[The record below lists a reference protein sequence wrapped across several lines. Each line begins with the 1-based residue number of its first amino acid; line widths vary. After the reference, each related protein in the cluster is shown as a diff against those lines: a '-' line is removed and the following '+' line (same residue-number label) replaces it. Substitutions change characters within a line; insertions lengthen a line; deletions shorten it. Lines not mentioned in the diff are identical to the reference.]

1 MSPAT
6 HHPRC
11 SACLANSW
19 RHRSANSLATIYL
32 SLAITTMLLAPA
44 SMPAHAEESQNH
56 FVGPP
61 SRLQPRLSN
70 EMGTPRASLV
80 KPVVLVNP
88 VAPVTP
94 TIADGPSRLNER
106 YLPQPFPLVA
116 ELQLIDPPLAYQNVV
131 PEPIPPVTEGE
142 TIEPMSCYVAR
153 PMSSISVNIGL
164 PEGELPVNMAH
175 ECLTEGT
182 IVGDS
187 RLEFGWAQYDFHWAA
202 TGMWH
207 RPLYFEEIN
216 AERYGYTASY
226 VFQPFI
232 SAGRFFFTIP
242 ALPYKMAVDRP
253 HECQYTLGQYRPGS
267 CVPWRWNHL
276 PLDVTATVVEVGTIA
291 GLILLIP

>member
-19 RHRSANSLATIYL
+19 RHRSANSLATMYL
-32 SLAITTMLLAPA
+32 SLAITAMLLAPA
-44 SMPAHAEESQNH
+44 SLPAHAEESHNH

-70 EMGTPRASLV
+70 EMGTPRASFV
-80 KPVVLVNP
+80 QPVVLVNP
-88 VAPVTP
+88 VSPVTP
-94 TIADGPSRLNER
+94 LMVDGPTRLYER
-106 YLPQPFPLVA
+106 RQEPFPLVA
-116 ELQLIDPPLAYQNVV
+116 ELQMIDPPLADQNFV
-131 PEPIPPVTEGE
+131 PEPIPAVTEGE
-142 TIEPMSCYVAR
+142 QIEPSPCYIAR
-153 PMSSISVNIGL
+153 PMSSICINIAL
-164 PEGELPVNMAH
+164 PDGELPVNMAY
-175 ECLTEGT
+175 ECLTQGT
-182 IVGDS
+182 IVSDT

-202 TGMWH
+202 TGMRH

-216 AERYGYTASY
+216 AERYGYTASN
-226 VFQPFI
+226 VLQPFV

-242 ALPYKMAVDRP
+242 ALPYKMMIDRP

-276 PLDVTATVVEVGTIA
+276 PLNVTATVVEVGTIA